1 MFLLF
6 FTTGTTTVKTGERW
20 IAKMWVDVIGDGI
33 SDLRPWK
40 MGTNWLSENN
50 KNIEIIESL
59 RNDYFIEG
67 ENYEHIYRSSY
78 RRDQIKDEEKIER
91 NPKSI
96 LESNEITE
104 LVSSIESTDADKA
117 TILGDQRTIKE
128 IKNNES
134 RADKIDDNKITNN
147 SMNLDK
153 HLKNNTKVNMPA
165 RKPVTP
171 STQNIF
177 KQTITPLKP
186 PKQKSNAKQDKLKT
200 NSNTSEKFPKRQ
212 QVPLGPPKR
221 PLDPKPFMGG
231 KLIENRLV
239 KASLL
244 LLEELERDELE
255 IIARS
260 LHEKLQLACIPLI
273 VNPIG

>member
-134 RADKIDDNKITNN
+134 RADKIYDNKITNN
-147 SMNLDK
+147 SMNLDE
-153 HLKNNTKVNMPA
+153 HLKNNTKVNMAA

-171 STQNIF
+171 STQDIF

-186 PKQKSNAKQDKLKT
+186 LKQKSNAKQDKLKT

>member
-1 MFLLF
+1 
-6 FTTGTTTVKTGERW
+6 
-20 IAKMWVDVIGDGI
+20 MWVDIIGDGI
-33 SDLRPWK
+33 NDLRPWK

-50 KNIEIIESL
+50 RNIKIIESL

-78 RRDQIKDEEKIER
+78 RRDQTKDEEKIAIH
-91 NPKSI
+91 PKTI
-96 LESNEITE
+96 VESNEIAQI
-104 LVSSIESTDADKA
+104 VSSTESVDANKA
-117 TILGDQRTIKE
+117 TILADQRTLKE
-128 IKNNES
+128 IKNNENKV
-134 RADKIDDNKITNN
+134 DKIDDNKIINN
-147 SMNLDK
+147 SMNFDK
-153 HLKNNTKVNMPA
+153 KIGNNAKVNKPA
-165 RKPVTP
+165 KNPVTS
-171 STQNIF
+171 STQDIF

-186 PKQKSNAKQDKLKT
+186 LKQKSNTTHDELKT
-200 NSNTSEKFPKRQ
+200 NPSTTEKFPKRQ
-212 QVPLGPPKR
+212 KVPLGPPKR

-244 LLEELERDELE
+244 LLDELERDELE

>member
-1 MFLLF
+1 MFLIF

-117 TILGDQRTIKE
+117 TILADQRTIKE

-134 RADKIDDNKITNN
+134 RADKIYDNKITNN

-171 STQNIF
+171 STQDIF

-186 PKQKSNAKQDKLKT
+186 LKQKSNAKQDKLKT

>member
-1 MFLLF
+1 MYLLF
-6 FTTGTTTVKTGERW
+6 FATGTTTVEKRERW
-20 IAKMWVDVIGDGI
+20 IAKMWIDVIGDGI
-33 SDLRPWK
+33 NDLRPWK

-50 KNIEIIESL
+50 RNIEIIESL

-67 ENYEHIYRSSY
+67 ENYEHIHRSSY
-78 RRDQIKDEEKIER
+78 RRDQTKDEEKVAI
-91 NPKSI
+91 NPQTI
-96 LESNEITE
+96 IVANEIIE
-104 LVSSIESTDADKA
+104 LASSAEFADNDKA
-117 TILGDQRTIKE
+117 PILTDQRTLKE
-128 IKNNES
+128 VKNNENK
-134 RADKIDDNKITNN
+134 AYKIDSNKITNN
-147 SMNLDK
+147 SMNFDK
-153 HLKNNTKVNMPA
+153 QIENNAKVNKPV
-165 RKPVTP
+165 KNPVTP
-171 STQNIF
+171 STQDIF

-186 PKQKSNAKQDKLKT
+186 LKQKSYTKDELKT
-200 NSNTSEKFPKRQ
+200 NPNTTEKFPKRQ
-212 QVPLGPPKR
+212 KVPLGPPKR
-221 PLDPKPFMGG
+221 PLDPKPFMGW